1 MPDVLVAGAGPTG
14 LLTAYELERA
24 GLDVLVLERDAE
36 PTTQSKA
43 LALQPRSIEILA
55 DRGLLDAIEPYV
67 EARLPAGHFSGL
79 PIDYSDLPTRFP
91 YQLGVEQAHVA
102 AAIEARL
109 RRPVLRGAAVTAV
122 TQDETGVTV
131 TAGGRDH
138 RAGWLVAADGG
149 HSTVRTLLGAAFP
162 GSSARVS
169 LVVADLTLARKP
181 AGLADEWRLPS
192 PGSGFLLP
200 LSGGRYRVVV
210 MGEEQQR
217 LDRDAPVTA
226 GEVQRGLTA
235 AHGPEIEMGELLW
248 ASRFGDAARQLER
261 YRHGRVLFAGDA
273 AHIHL
278 PIGGQG
284 LNLGLQ
290 DAANLG
296 WKLAAQVRGHAPDGL
311 LDTYHDERH
320 PVAARVLVSTRA
332 QGVLTVPDPDAAAVR
347 AVVTGLLAVPE
358 ARHAVALEL
367 SGIGLAYAHAQGRA
381 TDVPATSDGRAVL
394 LGAALPP
401 GWADR
406 VATRDGAEPRLVRP
420 DGYVAWA
427 GGPGLDAALRRWF
440 GAPDAVATA
449 KTRQAPVPV
458 SGRTVMPGTPSGI
471 TSC

>member
-1 MPDVLVAGAGPTG
+1 MAAF
-14 LLTAYELERA
+14 ELERA
-24 GLDVLVLERDAE
+24 GLDVLVLERDAR

-43 LALQPRSIEILA
+43 LGLQPRSIEVLA
-55 DRGLLDAIEPYV
+55 DRGLLAAVEPHV
-67 EARLPAGHFSGL
+67 EARLPAGHFSGI

-109 RRPVLRGAAVTAV
+109 RTPVLRGAAVTAV
-122 TQDETGVTV
+122 EQDAEGVTV
-131 TAGGRDH
+131 TAGGHGH

-162 GSSARVS
+162 GTSARFS

-181 AGLADEWRLPS
+181 AGLADGWRLPS
-192 PGSGFLLP
+192 LASGFLLP
-200 LSGGRYRVVV
+200 LSGGRHRAVVG
-210 MGEEQQR
+210 GEEQQR

-226 GEVQRGLTA
+226 GELQRALTA
-235 AHGPEIEMGELLW
+235 AHGPGIEVGEVLW

-278 PIGGQG
+278 PVGGQG

-290 DAANLG
+290 DAVNLG

-311 LDTYHDERH
+311 LDSYHDERH

-332 QGVLTVPDPDAAAVR
+332 QGVLGVPDPDASAVR
-347 AVVTGLLAVPE
+347 EIVTGLLAVPD
-358 ARHAVALEL
+358 ARRTIAMEL
-367 SGIGLAYAHAQGRA
+367 SGIGITYPDTTGRA
-381 TDVPATSDGRAVL
+381 TDVPVAPDGRGVL
-394 LGAALPP
+394 AGAALPA

-406 VATRDGAEPRLVRP
+406 VETREGAKQQLVRP
-420 DGYVAWA
+420 DGYVAWT

-440 GAPDAVATA
+440 GRPVVGGAAWSAPQLA
-449 KTRQAPVPV
+449 R
-458 SGRTVMPGTPSGI
+458 RRRHPSRALP
-471 TSC
+471 